1 MRKKTTMLF
10 NKGGQ
15 AKEICL
21 EDFHLLKVLGKGA
34 FGKVILCQK
43 KDTKKL
49 YAIKILKKQDI
60 IELD

>member
-10 NKGGQ
+10 DKGG
-15 AKEICL
+15 AHKEICL

-34 FGKVILCQK
+34 FGKVILSQK

-49 YAIKILKKQDI
+49 YAIKILKKQDV

>member
-10 NKGGQ
+10 NKGGP

-34 FGKVILCQK
+34 FGKVILC
-43 KDTKKL
+43 
-49 YAIKILKKQDI
+49 
-60 IELD
+60 